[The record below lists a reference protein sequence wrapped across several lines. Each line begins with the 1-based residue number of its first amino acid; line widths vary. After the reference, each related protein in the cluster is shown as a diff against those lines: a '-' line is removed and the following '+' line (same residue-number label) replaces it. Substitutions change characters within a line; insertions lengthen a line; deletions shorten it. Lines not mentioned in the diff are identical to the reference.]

1 MPITLTM
8 PALSPTMEEGALNKW
23 LVKEGDEVRA
33 GDIIAEIE
41 TDKATME
48 FEAVDEGRIGKLLVG
63 EGEEGIPVNTPI
75 AVMLEEGED
84 ADALSGY
91 TPEEGN
97 AKPGAG
103 EADAPPPS
111 QGSDDTAHDQDPGPE
126 EEPQKKSKSA
136 SDKKSAGK
144 TATTN
149 RTKSRSSVKREDG
162 GRIFASPLARRI
174 AAQNDLDLALL
185 DGTGPNGR
193 IVKRDVEAALESGVA
208 EKPQEAKSAPAEK
221 AEGKAAAAPLPFAEG
236 SYEEIKHTPMR
247 KTIARRITQSKQ
259 TIPHF
264 YLTIDCA
271 LDALLALR
279 RDLNDRAARDQEK
292 PAYKLSVNDF
302 IVRASALAL
311 RRTPDA
317 NASWTDSVMLRHKHA
332 DIGVAVAIDGGLIT
346 PIIRSAETKGLAEIS
361 NEMRDLAGRAR
372 ERKLKPE
379 EYEGG
384 TFSISNLG
392 MYGISEFSA
401 VINPPHSMI
410 LAIGAAEQ
418 QPVVKDGAVAV
429 ATIMRCTLSCDHR
442 VVDGALGAEFLNVFK
457 GFIEDPV
464 TMLL

>member
-23 LVKEGDEVRA
+23 LVKEGDAVRA

-84 ADALSGY
+84 DDALSGY
-91 TPEEGN
+91 TPE
-97 AKPGAG
+97 PGQVTPGDGAADAD
-103 EADAPPPS
+103 ADAPPAATPAGGGTGSEKAAADKAATAKQPTEGAAKEARTDVSPS
-111 QGSDDTAHDQDPGPE
+111 V
-126 EEPQKKSKSA
+126 
-136 SDKKSAGK
+136 
-144 TATTN
+144 
-149 RTKSRSSVKREDG
+149 RREKG
-162 GRIFASPLARRI
+162 ARVFASPLARRI
-174 AAQNDLDLALL
+174 AAQNNLDLAAIT
-185 DGTGPNGR
+185 GSGPNGR
-193 IVKRDVEAALESGVA
+193 IVKRDVEAAREAGVA
-208 EKPQEAKSAPAEK
+208 AKPEK
-221 AEGKAAAAPLPFAEG
+221 AEAVATRPPEPAAAAAALPFAEG
-236 SYEEIKHTPMR
+236 SYEEVKHTPMR
-247 KTIARRITQSKQ
+247 KTIARRLTLSKQ

-271 LDALLALR
+271 LDALMALR
-279 RDLNDRAARDQEK
+279 RDLNERAPREGDA

-302 IVRASALAL
+302 IIRASALAL
-311 RRTPDA
+311 RRTPEA
-317 NASWTDSVMLRHKHA
+317 NASWTDSAMLRHKHA
-332 DIGVAVAIDGGLIT
+332 DIGVAVAIEGGLIT
-346 PIIRSAETKGLAEIS
+346 PIIRAAETKGLAELS
-361 NEMRDLAGRAR
+361 NEMRDLAARAR
-372 ERKLKPE
+372 ARKLKPE

-392 MYGISEFSA
+392 MYGISEFSG

-410 LAIGAAEQ
+410 LAVGAAEQ
-418 QPVVKDGAVAV
+418 KPVVKDGAVAV
-429 ATIMRCTLSCDHR
+429 ATVMHCTLSCDHR
-442 VVDGALGAEFLNVFK
+442 VVDGALGAEFLKVFK

>member
-97 AKPGAG
+97 AKPGADA
-103 EADAPPPS
+103 AD
-111 QGSDDTAHDQDPGPE
+111 
-126 EEPQKKSKSA
+126 
-136 SDKKSAGK
+136 GK
-144 TATTN
+144 TDSTQKVKAQSGMEKESADKPVG
-149 RTKSRSSVKREDG
+149 RAAAKEPAPAKREEG
-162 GRIFASPLARRI
+162 GRLFASPLARRI

-302 IVRASALAL
+302 IIRASALAL

>member
-63 EGEEGIPVNTPI
+63 EGEEGIPVNAPI

-97 AKPGAG
+97 AKPGADA
-103 EADAPPPS
+103 AD
-111 QGSDDTAHDQDPGPE
+111 
-126 EEPQKKSKSA
+126 
-136 SDKKSAGK
+136 GK
-144 TATTN
+144 TDSTQKVKAQSGMEKESADKPVG
-149 RTKSRSSVKREDG
+149 RAAAKEPAPAKREEG
-162 GRIFASPLARRI
+162 GRLFASPLARRI

-247 KTIARRITQSKQ
+247 KTIARRLTQSKQ

-279 RDLNDRAARDQEK
+279 RELNDRAARDQEK

-302 IVRASALAL
+302 IIRASALAL

>member
-63 EGEEGIPVNTPI
+63 EGEEGIPVNAPI

-97 AKPGAG
+97 AKPGADA
-103 EADAPPPS
+103 AD
-111 QGSDDTAHDQDPGPE
+111 
-126 EEPQKKSKSA
+126 
-136 SDKKSAGK
+136 GK
-144 TATTN
+144 TDSTQKVKAQSGMEKESADKPVG
-149 RTKSRSSVKREDG
+149 RAAAKEPAPAKREEG
-162 GRIFASPLARRI
+162 GRLFASPLARRI

-221 AEGKAAAAPLPFAEG
+221 AEGKAAAVPLPFAEG

-247 KTIARRITQSKQ
+247 KTIARRLTQSKQ

-302 IVRASALAL
+302 IIRASALAL